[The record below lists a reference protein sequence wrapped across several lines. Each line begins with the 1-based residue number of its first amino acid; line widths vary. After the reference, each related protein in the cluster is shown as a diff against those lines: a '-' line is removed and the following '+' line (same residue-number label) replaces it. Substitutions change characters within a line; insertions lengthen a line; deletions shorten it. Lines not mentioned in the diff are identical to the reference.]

1 MLKQTTVVHH
11 LIDTEMFST
20 VKKLLSHLSTVDVY
34 IVIQYF
40 DGMLNPLRL
49 LYRTARS
56 SRGGFTLVELLVV
69 IGIIAI
75 LAGVALGPITNGI
88 KKAKQ
93 SSGMQTTRTLAVA
106 EFAFSND
113 NNGAYPDTANQ
124 SGGSGTA
131 AAAVAQPLI
140 AGGYTSDPSI
150 YYISGGT
157 AVKYT
162 GSTAATSIAAGNIP
176 DQCPVCWS
184 SVAVGGGTE
193 PTLTTA
199 AGTEITAKPAAGNP
213 FGIAGMAV
221 AYKSNSS
228 KFVIYNTSSSDCT
241 LVDQSWAGGTPTGA
255 APLLGGG

>member
-162 GSTAATSIAAGNIP
+162 GSTAATSIAERDRRQRQLPRPMPGLLEFSRRGRWNR
-176 DQCPVCWS
+176 
-184 SVAVGGGTE
+184 
-193 PTLTTA
+193 
-199 AGTEITAKPAAGNP
+199 
-213 FGIAGMAV
+213 
-221 AYKSNSS
+221 AYFN
-228 KFVIYNTSSSDCT
+228 DC
-241 LVDQSWAGGTPTGA
+241 SRH
-255 APLLGGG
+255 